1 MPTPFNF
8 PGDFANSP
16 TAINGGANLDGRP
29 YRFRFWP
36 NSRSGDGQGAWLVD
50 LYTATGVP
58 SLVGLKLVLTD
69 DLYADFRTAVP
80 EVPPGRIVVRR
91 TDSVDAE
98 PRPPRKVD
106 GVQEIGTRI
115 ATLGSPLLV
124 VEYVST
130 AEDALTT

>member
-8 PGDFANSP
+8 PGDFAQYP
-16 TAINGGANLDGRP
+16 TAITGPVNLDGRP
-29 YRFRFWP
+29 YLLRFWP
-36 NSRSGDGQGAWLVD
+36 NARAADGQGAWMLD

-58 SLVGLKLVLTD
+58 SLLAVKLVLTS
-69 DLYADFRTAVP
+69 DLYADYRTAVL
-80 EVPPGRIVVRR
+80 EIPPGRVVVRR
-91 TDSVDAE
+91 TDGSEDD
-98 PRPPRKVD
+98 PRPPRKVN

-130 AEDALTT
+130 AEDAFA